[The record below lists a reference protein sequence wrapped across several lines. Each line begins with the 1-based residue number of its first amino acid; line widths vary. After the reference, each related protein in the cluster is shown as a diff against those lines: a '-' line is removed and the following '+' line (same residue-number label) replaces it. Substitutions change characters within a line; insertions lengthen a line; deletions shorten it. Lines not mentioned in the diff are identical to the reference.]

1 MKKFNG
7 WRSMWVMATFD
18 LPTQT
23 ISQKRHYNYF
33 RNLLLENGF
42 TMMQFSVYIRN
53 MPTQHKAEALIK
65 RLGVS
70 TPEEGRCA
78 FIQITD
84 KQYAMIKNY
93 YGSKERKEKILEKY
107 EQLVLFE
114 D

>member
-1 MKKFNG
+1 MKFNG

-23 ISQKRHYNYF
+23 ILQRKRYSNF
-33 RNLLLENGF
+33 RKMLLENGF
-42 TMMQFSVYIRN
+42 TMMQFSVYVRN

-65 RLGVS
+65 RIGQL
-70 TPEEGRCA
+70 TPHEGQCA

-84 KQYAMIKNY
+84 KQYGMIKNF
-93 YGSKERKEKILEKY
+93 YGHKEENEKIPKKY
-107 EQLVLFE
+107 EQLVLFG